1 MVVAAV
7 VVAGG
12 AKPGGA
18 TKVMTPNTKA
28 RKIAKGRKR
37 FDEMR
42 AAREAASSDAP
53 AMASTSVCRNAEA
66 SSRSTEAFASTAPA

>member
-1 MVVAAV
+1 MTVATSSA
-7 VVAGG
+7 AG

-18 TKVMTPNTKA
+18 AKCMTPNTKA

-53 AMASTSVCRNAEA
+53 SLAEWSSAEDAAQRASLAAADGA
-66 SSRSTEAFASTAPA
+66 SESSG